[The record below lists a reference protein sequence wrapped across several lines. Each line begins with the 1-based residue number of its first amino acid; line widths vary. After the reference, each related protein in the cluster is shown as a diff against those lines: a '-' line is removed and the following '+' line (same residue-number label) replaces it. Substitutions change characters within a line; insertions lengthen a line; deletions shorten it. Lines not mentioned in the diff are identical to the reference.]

1 MFSEKKGVI
10 IGLLLTLFLMG
21 VIGLYAEFAGGN
33 GTKEDPWLIETAE
46 HLNNIRNYEGTQ
58 GFDKYFKQIADIDL
72 GVSPWNEGEGWEP
85 IGHYYSDKRF
95 FGHYDGN
102 EFTISNLS
110 ISRPEESMV
119 GLFGDCRGA
128 ELLNITLKSAKV
140 EGFDYVGMLAG
151 SVGPITGEVKG
162 IHRIGKVSGCSVQGT
177 IAGNSRVG
185 GLVGSTFSSI
195 VEKSS
200 AKWST
205 LRRETREPYDE
216 GLVIGGFIGSAG
228 YSIISDCFVVGNYF
242 QTHFYKALGDFIG
255 IANGNIEINNCYA
268 HIQHS
273 WFPLIGAMPYPPSVE
288 INNSYHKVSDNYPEN
303 DGDLSFV
310 DMTHPY
316 KENVYVDWDF
326 NNVWTADYTD
336 TFNYGLPFHRKKK
349 NTPYVANNPT
359 PEINEPAVASAKL
372 SWDPTYNEAADNIP
386 VGFYVSIGTDNPPTN
401 IVHNEVVIANA
412 FYEIKEKLELG
423 TMYYWQVI
431 PFNNLGEA
439 EDCPIWYFTTK
450 VEGEGPFAGGFGTE
464 LDPWLVETAEQLD
477 KIRDYT
483 LEGYHF
489 LQIDDIDLGVTPWNE
504 GNGWSPIG
512 DSNWR
517 IFDGVYDGGGHTIS
531 GLFVHG
537 DEIRQGGLFC
547 NVNNG
552 KVANLTLADVN
563 ISSKGS
569 AGGIAVS
576 VVSSSIINCHVSGTV
591 EGYYS
596 TGGIVGIAYGLIID
610 RCSFTGSIP
619 KGRITGGICGEMY
632 RSSMFNSYNRGD
644 ISGELIVGGLT
655 GVMYYV
661 NAISNSYS
669 EGKVY
674 SEITCWP
681 LVGNGLIGGES
692 NYWNLDVFGYEDVLF
707 GEGRTTEEMIYP
719 YGANTYVGWDFDNV
733 WVHDVDHSVNDGY
746 PYLCR
751 EINLS
756 ADKSDIV
763 KPLSMSLK
771 NYPNP
776 FNPET
781 TISFNLPMASEV
793 ELSIYNIKGQLVER
807 VINTQMQVGQ
817 HKVVW
822 NGNGVSSGL
831 YFYKLTTP
839 EGSLINKMMLLK

>member
-1 MFSEKKGVI
+1 
-10 IGLLLTLFLMG
+10 MG
-21 VIGLYAEFAGGN
+21 FIGLYAEFAGGS
-33 GTKEDPWLIETAE
+33 GTKEDPWLIETVE
-46 HLNNIRNYEGTQ
+46 QLNNIRNFKGTQ
-58 GFDKYFKQIADIDL
+58 SFDKYFKQIADIDL
-72 GVSPWNEGEGWEP
+72 GVAPWNQGVGWEP
-85 IGHYYSDKRF
+85 IGNEKGRF
-95 FGHYDGN
+95 YGHYDGN

-110 ISRPEESMV
+110 ISRPEENMV
-119 GLFGDCRGA
+119 GLFGDCIGA

-162 IHRIGKVSGCSVQGT
+162 IHRIGKVSRCSVQGT

-205 LRRETREPYDE
+205 FRCKTKKAYDE

-228 YSIISDCFVVGNYF
+228 YSIISDCFVLGDFFETNSR
-242 QTHFYKALGDFIG
+242 KALGDLIG
-255 IANGNIEINNCYA
+255 MVDMNIEINNCYA
-268 HIQHS
+268 YLFSSQY
-273 WFPLIGAMPYPPSVE
+273 PLIGAMPYPSSVE
-288 INNSYHKVSDNYPEN
+288 INNSYRKDSANYPEN
-303 DGDLSFV
+303 DGDLSSM
-310 DMTHPY
+310 DMKHPY
-316 KENVYVDWDF
+316 RENVYVDWDF
-326 NNVWTADYTD
+326 DNVWTTDYTGY
-336 TFNYGLPFHRKKK
+336 FNYGLPFHRKKK
-349 NTPYVANNPT
+349 NTPYVPKNPT

-372 SWDPTYNEAADNIP
+372 SWEPTYNKAADNIP

-401 IVHNEVVIANA
+401 LVHNEVVIANA

-439 EDCPIWYFTTK
+439 EDCPVWYFTTK

-464 LDPWLVETAEQLD
+464 SDPWLVETAEQLD
-477 KIRDYT
+477 KVRDYT
-483 LEGYHF
+483 RGRHSF
-489 LQIDDIDLGVTPWNE
+489 LQIADIDLGVAPWNE

-512 DSNWR
+512 EYYFN
-517 IFDGVYDGGGHTIS
+517 GVYDGGGHTIS
-531 GLFVHG
+531 GLFSHNQG
-537 DEIRQGGLFC
+537 GGLFWD
-547 NVNNG
+547 VSSG
-552 KVANLTLADVN
+552 KIANLTLADVN
-563 ISSKGS
+563 IRSKGS
-569 AGGIAVS
+569 AGGIAVY
-576 VVSSSIINCHVSGTV
+576 VVSSSIVNCHVSGTV
-591 EGYYS
+591 EGDRS
-596 TGGIVGIAYGLIID
+596 IGGIVGVATTSTID
-610 RCSFTGSIP
+610 RCSFTGSIL
-619 KGRITGGICGEMY
+619 KGGITGGICGEMH

-644 ISGELIVGGLT
+644 ISGEQIVGGLT

-669 EGKVY
+669 VGKVY
-674 SEITCWP
+674 SKKVCWP
-681 LVGNGLIGGES
+681 LVGEGVIGGEG
-692 NYWNLDVFGYEDVLF
+692 NYWSLDAFGYEDVLF
-707 GEGRTTEEMIYP
+707 GEGRTTEEMTYP

-756 ADKSDIV
+756 ADKSDII
-763 KPLSMSLK
+763 KPLSMSLR

-793 ELSIYNIKGQLVER
+793 ELAIYNIKGQLVER
-807 VINTQMQVGQ
+807 VINSSMEAGQ

-822 NGNGVSSGL
+822 NGNDVSSGL
-831 YFYKLTTP
+831 YFYKLTTL